1 MNSGKLIKIIG
12 VIFMILFPLLVVIV
26 GINALEIYDY
36 YEQDPTAGDL
46 LGFLLG
52 FVLSLFPGLS
62 TYAFGSLV
70 DSNCQMN
77 DKMDTLIA
85 TMRQM
90 QNNRPAPVRTTER
103 KSAPAPSA
111 PPVYNHYAPPAAPQE
126 APAPAPVVPPV
137 APVVAEQPVPAEE
150 WVCAQCGMKSPATA
164 VFCRSCGNKKP

>member
-12 VIFMILFPLLVVIV
+12 VIFMILFPLLVVIF

-103 KSAPAPSA
+103 KKIDAALPDVYGAIRMILNGKMADAMSKYNTAPA
-111 PPVYNHYAPPAAPQE
+111 
-126 APAPAPVVPPV
+126 
-137 APVVAEQPVPAEE
+137 
-150 WVCAQCGMKSPATA
+150 SPE
-164 VFCRSCGNKKP
+164 V